1 MALQLFLVLSQNW
14 NQKFILLWL
23 PIPLNVYLTLRA
35 PALAHLPHTLA
46 QIFIQ
51 FFFVSYNNL
60 LLHEINKFFCKNK
73 IYKHCT
79 HYVSTYFPSKAIHI
93 SSKQL
98 VVGCYQ
104 TNFISFF
111 HIYIFVRLSCNHSIS
126 LLHTAKRNF
135 LKLHFFFLLNR
146 NDLTPTCARALLLK
160 PEYICTKK
168 KNLYQN
174 GMQWNH
180 QTSHK
185 RNLWH

>member
-93 SSKQL
+93 AASNSSSAVIRQ
-98 VVGCYQ
+98 
-104 TNFISFF
+104 ISFHF
-111 HIYIFVRLSCNHSIS
+111 FIYIYLFGFRAIILSHFYIQLSAISWNCIFFSSQSQRSHSHMRSRS
-126 LLHTAKRNF
+126 LTQTRI
-135 LKLHFFFLLNR
+135 
-146 NDLTPTCARALLLK
+146 
-160 PEYICTKK
+160 YMYKK
-168 KNLYQN
+168 KKLISK
-174 GMQWNH
+174 WNAMEPSDI
-180 QTSHK
+180 T
-185 RNLWH
+185 